1 MQSCSEPRPHFRDGL
16 YTVLRHVSA
25 VGYELTALLI
35 INSIDKIKPY
45 PFIIPSKFF
54 WIGFIICDAVSIAI
68 QTVGGAKISESKNY
82 AQLRHG
88 ASVARS
94 GIIFQFSNTV
104 FFIVLLVVTMIVLR
118 IKRVTLTSV
127 VRWPVSCAM
136 CVSTLMMLIRNGYR
150 IVELSDGWTSH
161 LMRTELYLIGLDMVP
176 IALAIGI
183 FVLFPP
189 TFLLGEK
196 DERNIER

>member
-1 MQSCSEPRPHFRDGL
+1 MLS
-16 YTVLRHVSA
+16 
-25 VGYELTALLI
+25 

-45 PFIIPSKFF
+45 PFIIPSKLF

-68 QTVGGAKISESKNY
+68 QTVGGVKISESKNY

-104 FFIVLLVVTMIVLR
+104 FFIVLLVVTMVVLR
-118 IKRVTLTSV
+118 IKRIALTSV
-127 VRWPVSCAM
+127 VKWPVICAM
-136 CVSTLMMLIRNGYR
+136 CVSTLMVLLRNGYR
-150 IVELSDGWTSH
+150 IVELSEGWTGR

-183 FVLFPP
+183 FLIFPP
-189 TFLLGEK
+189 ALLFQRK
-196 DERNIER
+196 MERRKVER